1 MEPYFTTP
9 LIIAEIIFS
18 IMVLIALK
26 NANTKNSVNKT
37 LMFTIGTFLGLWL
50 VSDYLMI
57 SNGFFSATGIP
68 QVSFALALA
77 IPVVIGVLAQKF
89 WKPFA
94 STINN
99 MSTSSFLAL
108 QQMRTVFG
116 ILFFFTAA
124 LPVWFQTIGGIGDI
138 SAGIGAFLALRHY
151 RKHPDNERQAII
163 KGNMAGILDFIIVLN
178 LGLFIVLKNE
188 SPDVMFNMIPLYV
201 VPIFILLHIFS
212 LQKLRQLNS
221 HHVSKKLEVSHENV

>member
-1 MEPYFTTP
+1 MELYFTIP

-26 NANTKNSVNKT
+26 KANTNNSVNKT

-57 SNGFFSATGIP
+57 ANGFFSATGIP
-68 QVSFALALA
+68 QVAFAIALA

-89 WKPFA
+89 WEPFG

-138 SAGIGAFLALRHY
+138 SAGIGAFLALHHY
-151 RKHPDNERQAII
+151 RKYPGNERQAII
-163 KGNMAGILDFIIVLN
+163 RGNLVGILDFIIILN
-178 LGLFIVLKNE
+178 LGLFVVLRNE

-221 HHVSKKLEVSHENV
+221 QYASEEKVYS